1 MTGDWPLGS
10 VAVDQFL
17 ADYWQRRP
25 LLIRQAI
32 PGYQSPIDANEL
44 SGLALENSVES
55 RLVFERHPDGPWHVD
70 HGPFSE
76 QRLQSLPVAGWT
88 LLIQAVD
95 HWVPAIELL
104 RRRFEFLP
112 AWRIDDVMASVA
124 PPGSSV
130 GPHFDY
136 YDGFLLQAQ
145 GRRRWQLGQRCDANT
160 PTLADTPL
168 SILEDFKPRQEWVLE
183 PGDMLYIPPGLA
195 HWGVAVDDCITL
207 SIGFRAPAES
217 ECLMAL
223 VERAIDTL
231 PAQRRYV
238 DPALSASVRPGQI
251 PEAAI
256 DALRQMV
263 TRLADDRE
271 LLSDCFGALMTE
283 PKYPDPEDVKGAEPE
298 GWRKWLAAGG
308 SLRRHPGAR
317 FAFQTGP
324 AGARLYVNGNVL
336 SCGEALAALLCA
348 HPELDLP
355 MLSDWLADQQA
366 CRIMD
371 TLWIGG
377 ALEARQDD

>member
-1 MTGDWPLGS
+1 
-10 VAVDQFL
+10 
-17 ADYWQRRP
+17 
-25 LLIRQAI
+25 
-32 PGYQSPIDANEL
+32 
-44 SGLALENSVES
+44 
-55 RLVFERHPDGPWHVD
+55 
-70 HGPFSE
+70 
-76 QRLQSLPVAGWT
+76 
-88 LLIQAVD
+88 
-95 HWVPAIELL
+95 
-104 RRRFEFLP
+104 
-112 AWRIDDVMASVA
+112 
-124 PPGSSV
+124 
-130 GPHFDY
+130 
-136 YDGFLLQAQ
+136 
-145 GRRRWQLGQRCDANT
+145 
-160 PTLADTPL
+160 
-168 SILEDFKPRQEWVLE
+168 
-183 PGDMLYIPPGLA
+183 
-195 HWGVAVDDCITL
+195 
-207 SIGFRAPAES
+207 
-217 ECLMAL
+217 MAL

-238 DPALSASVRPGQI
+238 DPALSGSVRPGQI

-298 GWRKWLAAGG
+298 GWRKWLAAGRLVAA
-308 SLRRHPGAR
+308 SSRRPVCIPDW
-317 FAFQTGP
+317 TG
-324 AGARLYVNGNVL
+324 GARLYVNGNVL